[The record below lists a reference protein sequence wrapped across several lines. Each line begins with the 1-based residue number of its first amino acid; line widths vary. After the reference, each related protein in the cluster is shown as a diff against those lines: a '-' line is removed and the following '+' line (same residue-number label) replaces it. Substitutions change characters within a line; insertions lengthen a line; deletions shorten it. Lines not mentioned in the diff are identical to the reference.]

1 MACFTSAPLPRPL
14 RLEGRPRL
22 SIAVEADQPSF
33 DLCAALSVL
42 DSNDASVLQLSTGMA
57 RCHQQPGQSS
67 VLLVQLQPL
76 LASLAAG
83 QRLRL
88 SLAGAAWPQI
98 AVNPG
103 NGDDP
108 PGPSGPGHRVIS
120 LRLDLQ
126 GSSLELMPLL
136 DLDLGAEEDFELNR
150 DLGPNGDPGAN

>member
-1 MACFTSAPLPRPL
+1 M
-14 RLEGRPRL
+14 
-22 SIAVEADQPSF
+22 
-33 DLCAALSVL
+33 
-42 DSNDASVLQLSTGMA
+42 
-57 RCHQQPGQSS
+57 
-67 VLLVQLQPL
+67 LLVQLQPL

-120 LRLDLQ
+120 LRFDLQ